1 MTKFTLHIFCLIAL
15 AIASINVATAQDEI
29 FVQITV
35 AGPDKKPLKSAR
47 LVIGI
52 ETMGTTDVDGKLNI
66 LLPRDAEGTF
76 NHPNCEPLV
85 LKIRNR
91 PVINVQMSEKN
102 VSIETVVVK
111 APKVKSNVVL
121 IEESDLEIKGN
132 YLIIKPKFTIPLNLF
147 SEADRFI
154 FQPLLV
160 NVTKKTERYFRPV
173 VVDGRIMS
181 ANYER
186 INEFKMSEDKI
197 SPYIID
203 MEVNR
208 SNNVYA
214 YKDSLYIDR
223 TVMDDD
229 MRSDCFMI
237 ITETFAD
244 PSDYRDTM
252 VIGKGTKNPLRF
264 LEYKFA
270 PVPLVDSTL
279 IPRPEL
285 KLVSEVGT
293 SNVKFLVGKAAID
306 EKDPQNKVEFD
317 QIDEKL
323 QNVLKNP
330 YATMRGIYV
339 DGYSSPEGNFT
350 TNQALAKK
358 RTDLILGRMSASLT
372 ADQRKFV
379 KLTSESHVEPWSKIA
394 TLASAE
400 DPALA
405 QKVSELTTKLKDRY
419 SECQYAISRL
429 PEYRSKIVTKYLPAL
444 RRVEYVLDYS
454 IFRNLTDAEIREK
467 ALNGADDISRY
478 EYWRLVE
485 SVTGDERDRFEE
497 EAITKYSNFDLVAN
511 RVAIRMIEKD
521 SLNLEILGTC
531 VDEDTPNPIL
541 HNQAIVALGLKEL
554 NFADS
559 LVTLLPDEKEYEYL
573 RAIAAAM
580 TGKYA
585 EALPIIAPMGGLN
598 EVLLLLCLNEDQEAF
613 EKAKM
618 LTEDPQYAQNAKVWY
633 IYATCANRLDD
644 LTWAQIALTNALTI
658 DRSLLNIAKIDS
670 ELLDLVEIV
679 EIMLP
684 PVM

>member
-1 MTKFTLHIFCLIAL
+1 MKKFTLHILCLIAIAL
-15 AIASINVATAQDEI
+15 APFIEATAQDNI

-35 AGPDKKPLKSAR
+35 VGPDKKPLKNAR

-52 ETMGTTDVDGKLNI
+52 ETMGTTDVDGKLNL

-76 NHPNCEPLV
+76 NHPSCEPLD

-91 PVINVQMSEKN
+91 PEINVQMSEKN
-102 VSIETVVVK
+102 VTIDAVVVK

-121 IEESDLEIKGN
+121 VEESDLEIKGN
-132 YLIIKPKFTIPLNLF
+132 YLIIKPKFTIPANLF
-147 SEADRFI
+147 GEPNRFI

-160 NVTKKTERYFRPV
+160 NVTKNTSRYFRPV

-186 INEFKMSEDKI
+186 VNEFKTTDDPI
-197 SPYIID
+197 TPYIVD
-203 MEVNR
+203 MKVSRN
-208 SNNVYA
+208 NNVYA

-244 PSDYRDTM
+244 PRDYRDTM

-270 PVPLVDSTL
+270 PVPLVDPTL

-306 EKDPQNKVEFD
+306 DKDPQNKVEFD
-317 QIDEKL
+317 QIEEKL
-323 QNVLKNP
+323 QNILKNP

-339 DGYSSPEGNFT
+339 KGFSSPEGNFT
-350 TNQALAKK
+350 SNQILAKK
-358 RTDLILGRMSASLT
+358 RTDLILKRMSSSLT

-379 KLTSESHVEPWSKIA
+379 KMTSESHVEPWSRIA
-394 TLASAE
+394 ALASKT

-405 QKVSELTTKLKDRY
+405 KKVSDLTTKLKDRY
-419 SECQYAISRL
+419 SECQYAIGRL
-429 PEYRSKIVTKYLPAL
+429 PEYHSKIKPKYLPAL
-444 RRVEYVLDYS
+444 RRVEYVFDYS

-467 ALNGADDISRY
+467 AINGADDISRY

-485 SVTGDERDRFEE
+485 SVKGEEKDRFEE
-497 EAITKYSNFDLVAN
+497 EAITKYPNFDLVAN
-511 RVAIRMIEKD
+511 RVGIRMIEKD
-521 SLNLEILGTC
+521 SLNLEILGNC
-531 VDEDTPNPIL
+531 IDEDTPDPIL

-554 NFADS
+554 NYADS
-559 LVTLLPDEKEYEYL
+559 LVTLLPDKPEFAYL

-580 TGKYA
+580 TGKYE
-585 EALPIIAPMGGLN
+585 EALPVIEPMGGLN
-598 EVLLLLCLNEDQEAF
+598 EVLLLLCLNRDKEAF
-613 EKAKM
+613 DKAKM
-618 LTEDPQYAQNAKVWY
+618 LTEDPKYAQNAKVWY

-644 LTWAQIALTNALTI
+644 LTWAQIALTNAVTI
-658 DRSLLNIAKIDS
+658 DRSLLNIARIDS

-679 EIMLP
+679 EVMLP